1 MNCSVGDEG
10 VLLIEVLSVTI
21 DLMGGM
27 RKVVSPLG

>member
-21 DLMGGM
+21 DLMVGM